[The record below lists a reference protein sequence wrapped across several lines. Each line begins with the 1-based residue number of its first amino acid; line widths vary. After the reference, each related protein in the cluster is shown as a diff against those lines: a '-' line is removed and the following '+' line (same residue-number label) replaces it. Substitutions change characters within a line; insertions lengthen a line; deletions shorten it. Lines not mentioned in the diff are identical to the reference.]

1 MSRTVHEEARR
12 AVDGA
17 SRSLESDR
25 LRLILDLHR
34 GLSAPADSG
43 ARLSAAL
50 SELRKALDADR
61 VALIAR
67 DSAGR
72 MEVRFQVPE
81 PDEPDEASFSQTAID
96 RVVQGGEALLAT
108 DIDDGSE
115 LGGAQSV
122 QRFKIRSILA
132 IPFGGESPEGV
143 LYLDSR
149 SERRRFSSDD
159 LDFAAAFAF
168 YLGAAWKRAEE
179 VARLSGELSRSNERV
194 AVLETDLKRYQIVG
208 RSEALLRAFDELKRF
223 AKAGLRVVLLG
234 ETGTGK
240 EVFARAYAA
249 ESSRASRPFVPVNIP
264 ALSPTVVESELFGH
278 VRGAFTEAVRDKPG
292 RLELAEGGVLF
303 LDEIGEIEP
312 ALQAKLLRFLDSGE
326 SFRVGDTKAR
336 RIDALVISATNRAI
350 EKPGPETAFRAD
362 LFARLGQVVR
372 LPPLRDRPED
382 VPLLVEHFLRAR
394 GERSRRFSQAALEAM
409 AVYPWPLNIRELR
422 HVVERS
428 LALVD
433 REVIEVDDL
442 PVEVRLGERR
452 VAGGESAT
460 GALRS
465 LREVVQEAEREH
477 FRLVLAHT
485 KGQRRKAIAI
495 LGIAPET
502 FYKRLAEYGLAAE

>member
-1 MSRTVHEEARR
+1 
-12 AVDGA
+12 VDGS

-34 GLSAPADSG
+34 GLNAPSASG
-43 ARLSAAL
+43 DTLSDAL
-50 SELRKALDADR
+50 RDLKEALDADR

-67 DSAGR
+67 DRAGH
-72 MEVRFQVPE
+72 MDVRLQVPR
-81 PDEPDEASFSQTAID
+81 PDEPHEASFSQTAID

-115 LGGAQSV
+115 LGGAESV

-132 IPFGGESPEGV
+132 IPFGGETPQGV

-149 SERRRFSSDD
+149 SERRRFSLED
-159 LDFAAAFAF
+159 LDFAAVAAF
-168 YLGAAWKRAEE
+168 YLGAAWKRADEMVE
-179 VARLSGELSRSNERV
+179 LSGELSRSNERL
-194 AVLETDLKRYQIVG
+194 AVLESDLKRYQIVG
-208 RSEALLRAFDELKRF
+208 RSKALLDAFDELKRF
-223 AKAGLRVVLLG
+223 ARAGLRVVLRG

-240 EVFARAYAA
+240 EVFARAYAF
-249 ESSRASRPFVPVNIP
+249 ESSRATKPFVPVNIP
-264 ALSPTVVESELFGH
+264 ALSPTLIESELFGH

-292 RLELAEGGVLF
+292 RLELADSGVLF

-326 SFRVGDTKAR
+326 SLRVGDTKPR
-336 RIDALVISATNRAI
+336 HLDVLVVSATNRAI
-350 EKPGPETAFRAD
+350 EKAGSNQTFRAD

-372 LPPLRDRPED
+372 LPPLRERKED
-382 VPLLVEHFLRAR
+382 IPLLVEHFLAAR
-394 GERSRRFSQAALEAM
+394 GEAQRRFSKAALDAM
-409 AVYPWPLNIRELR
+409 TRYPWPLNIRELR
-422 HVVERS
+422 HVVERA

-442 PVEVRLGERR
+442 PVEVRLGEGL
-452 VAGGESAT
+452 VPGEGAD

-465 LREVVQEAEREH
+465 LKDVVQEAERGH

-502 FYKRLAEYGLAAE
+502 FYKRLAEYGLDSE

>member
-12 AVDGA
+12 ALDGS

-34 GLSAPADSG
+34 GLSASDASG
-43 ARLSAAL
+43 TRLSMAL
-50 SELRKALDADR
+50 SELRKSLDADR
-61 VALIAR
+61 VAFIAR
-67 DSAGR
+67 DAAGH
-72 MEVRFQVPE
+72 MAVRFQAPE
-81 PDEPDEASFSQTAID
+81 DADPQEASFSQTAID

-115 LGGAQSV
+115 LGGALSV
-122 QRFKIRSILA
+122 QRFKIRSIIA
-132 IPFGGESPEGV
+132 IPFGGEPPEGV
-143 LYLDSR
+143 IYLDSR
-149 SERRRFSSDD
+149 TERRRFSSED
-159 LDFAAAFAF
+159 LDFAAAAAF

-179 VARLSGELSRSNERV
+179 MVQLSGELSRSNERL
-194 AVLETDLKRYQIVG
+194 AVLESDLKRYRIVG
-208 RSEALLRAFDELKRF
+208 RSEALLRAFDEMKRF
-223 AKAGLRVVLLG
+223 AKAGLRVVLRG

-249 ESSRASRPFVPVNIP
+249 ESSRAAKPFVPVNIP

-292 RLELAEGGVLF
+292 RLELADGGVLF

-312 ALQAKLLRFLDSGE
+312 AVQAKLLRFLDSGE

-336 RIDALVISATNRAI
+336 RIDVLVISATNRAI
-350 EKPGPETAFRAD
+350 EKAGSEHSFRAD

-372 LPPLRDRPED
+372 LPALRERPED
-382 VPLLVEHFLRAR
+382 ISPLIEHFLEAR
-394 GERSRRFSQAALEAM
+394 GERHRRFSPAALDAM
-409 AVYPWPLNIRELR
+409 ARYPWPLNIRELR

-433 REVIEVDDL
+433 RAVIEFDDL
-442 PVEVRLGERR
+442 PVEIRLGEGR
-452 VAGGESAT
+452 VVSD
-460 GALRS
+460 GAVGAFRS
-465 LREVVQEAEREH
+465 LKDVVQEAEREH
-477 FRLVLAHT
+477 FRVVLTHT

-502 FYKRLAEYGLAAE
+502 FYKRLAEYGLGSE